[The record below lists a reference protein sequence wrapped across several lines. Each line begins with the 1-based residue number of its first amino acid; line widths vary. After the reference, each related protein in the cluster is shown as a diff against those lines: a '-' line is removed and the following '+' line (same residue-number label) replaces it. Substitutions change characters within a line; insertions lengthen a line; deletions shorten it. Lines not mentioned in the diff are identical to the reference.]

1 MSSYLASSI
10 PGYPWVVHIQLL
22 LVALAQMSISY
33 SHAYPLNK
41 RILTKRLSSISNS
54 KLLLVSL
61 AYLAL

>member
-33 SHAYPLNK
+33 SHAYPL
-41 RILTKRLSSISNS
+41 TKRLSSISNS